1 MFIKV
6 TRSGPRQYV
15 QLVEAYRDDSGRPKQ
30 RTLATLGRL
39 DQMDSGLES
48 VISGLLR
55 VTGQP
60 AGSSATSP
68 AIAPAIAPAVSCRLS
83 GASGAAAQPVVHFES
98 ARDFGDVW
106 ALTQL
111 WNSLGFD
118 RLRTLFRRTRHTI
131 DVEALIRVMVLNR
144 LCDPDSKLG
153 VLRWLERVSLPG
165 IMCESIT
172 HQHLLRAMDAL
183 VDSHEEVEAVLAG
196 LLRPLVD
203 QDLAIVFYDMTTIRA
218 SGLSQEEGD
227 LRHFGMAKEGLIAR
241 QVMLGVVQTAQ
252 GLPLYHEVFDG
263 NTAEVTTL
271 KPIIQKIVQRFPVK
285 RVIAVADRGLLSS
298 DNLADLQA
306 ITLPGGGQLEFIL
319 AVPGRRYA
327 DFIDLLG
334 PVHAAQCAD
343 ALQEVVSETRWND
356 LRLVVAHDPQ
366 VALEA
371 GAKRDRRIEAL
382 EQQAAQWTGKLD
394 AQDSAKRSGKNS
406 KKDSDQ
412 VVVKKVR
419 GRKLSDGGARARFY
433 HEVCEAH
440 LARIVKVD
448 LKSEL
453 FSYGIDERSLAH
465 ARLMDG
471 KLLLVTNVADLSPE
485 EVVRRYKSL
494 ADIERGFR
502 VLKSEIEIGPIYHRL
517 PGRIRAHA
525 AICFMALILYRVMR
539 TRLHASDTALS
550 PERALAQLRRI
561 QHHRI
566 ILNDSQPVAGLS
578 SVTTQHAAILAAL
591 NIQKPNLDTQLTLL

>member
-1 MFIKV
+1 MFIKL

-30 RTLATLGRL
+30 RTVATLGRL

-60 AGSSATSP
+60 ATSP
-68 AIAPAIAPAVSCRLS
+68 ALT
-83 GASGAAAQPVVHFES
+83 GASGAAAAPVVHFES

-153 VLRWLERVSLPG
+153 VLRWVETVSLPG
-165 IMCESIT
+165 VMCESIT

-218 SGLSQEEGD
+218 SGLSQQEGD
-227 LRHFGMAKEGLIAR
+227 LRHFGMAKEGVIAR

-271 KPIIQKIVQRFPVK
+271 KPIIEKIVQRFPVK

-298 DNLADLQA
+298 DNLADLRA

-327 DFIDLLG
+327 DFIDLLS
-334 PVHAAQCAD
+334 PLHAAQCAD
-343 ALQEVVSETRWND
+343 AQQEVVTETRWND

-394 AQDSAKRSGKNS
+394 AQDSAKNS
-406 KKDSDQ
+406 KKDSQKNGDR

-453 FSYGIDERSLAH
+453 FSYGIDERALAH

-502 VLKSEIEIGPIYHRL
+502 VLKSEIEIGPIYH
-517 PGRIRAHA
+517 P
-525 AICFMALILYRVMR
+525 RVR
-539 TRLHASDTALS
+539 
-550 PERALAQLRRI
+550 QLR
-561 QHHRI
+561 
-566 ILNDSQPVAGLS
+566 
-578 SVTTQHAAILAAL
+578 T
-591 NIQKPNLDTQLTLL
+591 